1 LKEWPVIW
9 GEAFFGSCIVFF
21 LISILTT
28 VLLSEVALFPIA
40 YALFCMIMTI
50 VMMMFDY
57 VLNDRH

>member
-1 LKEWPVIW
+1 MIW